1 MKVYLCLYIGQTED
15 ILSLNVLCS
24 VTLHHAVCRVE
35 PRSPLP
41 APSLSSEVQFGLL
54 CLFPNGPTA
63 AALRASVPA
72 QHPRSLVSAGL
83 RSRPPP
89 TPTPPHPNKKGCAPP
104 APAVSG
110 RLHQARQPLPRQRL
124 ALKDPEEEE
133 KHTATD
139 DATGRPST
147 LPHGAQVQLVVECG
161 CVG

>member
-1 MKVYLCLYIGQTED
+1 MKVYLCLYIGQIED
-15 ILSLNVLCS
+15 ILSLNVLCA
-24 VTLHHAVCRVE
+24 VTLHHAVCRVGRGLPCLRRLF
-35 PRSPLP
+35 PRRF
-41 APSLSSEVQFGLL
+41 SLGSL

-83 RSRPPP
+83 RSRPAP